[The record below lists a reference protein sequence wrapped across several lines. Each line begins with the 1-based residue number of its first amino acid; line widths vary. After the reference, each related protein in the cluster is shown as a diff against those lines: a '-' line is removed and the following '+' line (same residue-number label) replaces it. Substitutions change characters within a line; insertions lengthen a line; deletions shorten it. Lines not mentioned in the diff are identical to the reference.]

1 MLPCCKPTLPFST
14 LSSFRFKSVNPN
26 CQDETGSTPLHH
38 AALNGHREA
47 VHVLLD
53 YNASN
58 HIPDNTGSY
67 PLHLAA
73 WKGDLDIA
81 RLLIH
86 RGPSKASVNEQNSNG
101 ETALHSAAQYGHNGV
116 VSLLLESGA
125 DPTLRNINDESPL
138 DLGAKYDKIECVK
151 LLLTYQPNLVL
162 QNSKRHTPLHLAA
175 RNGHKTMVELLLK
188 HGMDVNVKVM
198 NEVLGYHGYRH
209 IICNC

>member
-1 MLPCCKPTLPFST
+1 MGKEHDLIEAAKAGNVAQIEKLLQVKRTGLAST

-86 RGPSKASVNEQNSNG
+86 RGPSKASVNEQV
-101 ETALHSAAQYGHNGV
+101 Y
-116 VSLLLESGA
+116 
-125 DPTLRNINDESPL
+125 
-138 DLGAKYDKIECVK
+138 
-151 LLLTYQPNLVL
+151 
-162 QNSKRHTPLHLAA
+162 
-175 RNGHKTMVELLLK
+175 
-188 HGMDVNVKVM
+188 
-198 NEVLGYHGYRH
+198 
-209 IICNC
+209 